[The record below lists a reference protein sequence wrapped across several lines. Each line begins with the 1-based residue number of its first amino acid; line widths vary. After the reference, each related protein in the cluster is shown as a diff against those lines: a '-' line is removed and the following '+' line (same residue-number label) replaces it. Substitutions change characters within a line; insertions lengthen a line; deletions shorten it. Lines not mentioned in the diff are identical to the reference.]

1 MVGEKS
7 GLSDAWKS
15 GIEVLKRQKP
25 SITYSE
31 IEDTLLEIGNLPLG
45 GSLLLRQFVAMPFEN
60 ECRVAKYLPTRNTFM
75 Q

>member
-1 MVGEKS
+1 MVGGKS

-45 GSLLLRQFVAMPFEN
+45 GTSTTVRSNAVRKRMPSGEVFT
-60 ECRVAKYLPTRNTFM
+60 Y
-75 Q
+75 